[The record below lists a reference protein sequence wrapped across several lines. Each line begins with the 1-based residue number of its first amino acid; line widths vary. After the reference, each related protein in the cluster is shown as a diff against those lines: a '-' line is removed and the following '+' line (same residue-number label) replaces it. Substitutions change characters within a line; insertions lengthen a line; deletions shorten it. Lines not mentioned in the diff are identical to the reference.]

1 MIYELKKY
9 TANPGKAEALKQRF
23 ESHTMPIFKRLGIEV
38 VHCWT
43 EPGATDVFYYLTR
56 FPSAQARDA
65 ALQAFGADPEWKAAK
80 AASETDGPLLGSQ
93 TTVSLVPTEFS
104 PHD

>member
-9 TANPGKAEALKQRF
+9 TANPGKAKALKQRF
-23 ESHTMPIFKRLGIEV
+23 EAHTLPIFKRLGIEV

-43 EPGATDVFYYLTR
+43 EPDAPDAFYYLTR
-56 FPSAQARDA
+56 FASTDARDA
-65 ALQAFGADPEWKAAK
+65 ALKAFGADPEWKAAK

-93 TTVSLVPTEFS
+93 STVGLIPTEFS
-104 PHD
+104 PND

>member
-9 TANPGKAEALKQRF
+9 TANPGKVEALKQRF
-23 ESHTMPIFKRLGIEV
+23 EAHTMPIFARLGIDV

-43 EPGATDVFYYLTR
+43 EPAAPDAFYYLTR
-56 FPSAQARDA
+56 FSSVEARDA
-65 ALQAFGADPEWKAAK
+65 ALQAFGADAEWKRVK
-80 AASETDGPLLGSQ
+80 AASESDGPLLSTQ
-93 TTVSLVPTEFS
+93 STVALVPTEFS